1 MRILIV
7 EDDFLS
13 RQILREMLI
22 NYGDC
27 DCVASGEEA
36 IIAVH
41 DGWRRNDFYDL
52 ICLDIKMP
60 GLNGHEVLKLLRDQ
74 EEQNGIYG
82 LDMVPIIMISTF
94 HDAKN
99 ILAAFYNG
107 LCDVYLIKPVD
118 PLKLKQKMSKLGF
131 EPSSY
136 DCNPFIAERWQR
148 ETSLGED
155 E

>member
-13 RQILREMLI
+13 RRILGEMLE
-22 NYGDC
+22 NYGAC
-27 DCVASGEEA
+27 DCVASGEEG

-41 DGWRRNDFYDL
+41 DGWRRDKPYDL

-60 GLNGHEVLKLLRDQ
+60 GLDGHEVLKLIRDQ
-74 EEQNGIYG
+74 EEKNGIYA
-82 LDMVPIIMISTF
+82 LDMVPIIMISTL

-99 ILAAFYNG
+99 ILAAFRNG

-118 PLKLKQKMSKLGF
+118 PAKLKEKMAELGF
-131 EPSSY
+131 RPMSHDGVFSEENSQ
-136 DCNPFIAERWQR
+136 WLQV
-148 ETSLGED
+148 
-155 E
+155 